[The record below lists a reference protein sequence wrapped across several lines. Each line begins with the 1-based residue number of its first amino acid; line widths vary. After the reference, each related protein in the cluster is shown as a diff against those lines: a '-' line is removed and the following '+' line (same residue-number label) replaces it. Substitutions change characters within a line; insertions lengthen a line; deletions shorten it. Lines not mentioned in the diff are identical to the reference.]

1 MTFTVRQQYRL
12 LLKLER
18 DAIHGLGKRHLK
30 RTISVLYLAE
40 VQKQRSGFGLGGG
53 KAELKLLAC
62 QRGEHNWTAVPGDDA
77 IPVEEANKFNDGTL
91 VLVELSAS
99 KQVQRI
105 QEAARQLVSI
115 LQNFSRLQDKFKDKE
130 EEIEQWKA
138 SLTFSSQEL
147 NRREMEMQARE
158 EQLAQMED
166 ELERLEAQR
175 SEIENTRDEANRLR
189 DEVDSSRQEIE
200 TAWEQLRGEQQRVE
214 QQRAQQQSQVKQ
226 GAAIDEQQA
235 VRIQELMRR
244 LEGAIASAGGVR
256 EQLNQ
261 SFGVVAAQQAI
272 LDLHW
277 QQLEQKRSI
286 AHQQQEDV
294 DRQNQNIQNRWQ
306 EWYQAADALAI
317 ARADLKGQQSTL
329 SAKEEQAESASVQ
342 VGTLVELYRQLSG
355 LASAAST
362 GGAEPKVD
370 VQALEK
376 MPIEE
381 LQGKVQNLQQD
392 LEKVSRFVNDQEEEL
407 TLQQQTIEE
416 LQAKIQAASE
426 YDRMA
431 LENEMTDELES
442 YQMLNETLVGQRLR
456 LRERENVLSQ
466 HQAVLWR
473 RLGTANPQK
482 QDREIDLEPVIA
494 QLNTQRLQ
502 HESELQTLEQQIQQL
517 REKIAQIEGN
527 VNRQIGELEAKRYEL
542 KQLEQNVLNQTG
554 GVAEI
559 WGRVNLYQEMLQ
571 PMQDNLS
578 GLRQKLE
585 SIRGELDRTQQTGE
599 QQERLVAELRQVLS
613 GLMQG

>member
-1 MTFTVRQQYRL
+1 MSWETMLSPDRANDT
-12 LLKLER
+12 KE
-18 DAIHGLGKRHLK
+18 

-62 QRGEHNWTAVPGDDA
+62 QRGEHNWSAVPGDDA

-189 DEVDSSRQEIE
+189 EEVDRSRVEIE
-200 TAWEQLRGEQQRVE
+200 TAWEQLRGEQQQV
-214 QQRAQQQSQVKQ
+214 AHQQSQVPQ
-226 GAAIDEQQA
+226 GAVVDEQQA
-235 VRIQELMRR
+235 LRIQELMNK
-244 LEGAIASAGGVR
+244 LGGAISSAQGVR

-261 SFGVVAAQQAI
+261 SFGVVGAQQAI
-272 LDLHW
+272 LDVHW
-277 QQLEQKRSI
+277 QQLEQKHSI
-286 AHQQQEDV
+286 AQQQQEEV
-294 DRQNQNIQNRWQ
+294 DRQLQSVQNRWQ
-306 EWYQAADALAI
+306 EWYQSQDALAQ
-317 ARADLKGQQSTL
+317 ARADLKGQQCTL
-329 SAKEEQAESASVQ
+329 SAKQEQAQSVSLQ
-342 VGTLVELYRQLSG
+342 VRAVEDLYQQLSR
-355 LASAAST
+355 LASAA
-362 GGAEPKVD
+362 GAGATEQVVD
-370 VQALEK
+370 VSALEK
-376 MPIEE
+376 MPLEE
-381 LQGKVQNLQQD
+381 LQALVQHLEQD
-392 LEKVSRFVNDQEEEL
+392 LEKVFRFVNDQEEEL
-407 TLQQQTIEE
+407 TLQRETIEE

-431 LENEMTDELES
+431 LENEMADELES

-456 LRERENVLSQ
+456 LQERENVLKQ

-473 RLGTANPQK
+473 RLGTATASK
-482 QDREIDLEPVIA
+482 QERDLDLGPIVA
-494 QLNTQRLQ
+494 QLNSGRQQQSQELQRLENEIKQ
-502 HESELQTLEQQIQQL
+502 M
-517 REKIAQIEGN
+517 REAISQIEAN
-527 VNRQIGELEAKRYEL
+527 VNRIQGESEAKRLEI
-542 KQLEQNVLNQTG
+542 KQLEQNLFNQKG
-554 GVAEI
+554 AVAEL
-559 WGRVNLYQEMLQ
+559 WGRVNVYQEMLQ
-571 PMQDNLS
+571 PVQDNLS

-585 SIRGELDRTQQTGE
+585 ALGGELERVQQTGE
-599 QQERLVAELRQVLS
+599 QQDRVVSDLRQALS
-613 GLMQG
+613 GLMTA

>member
-1 MTFTVRQQYRL
+1 
-12 LLKLER
+12 
-18 DAIHGLGKRHLK
+18 DAIHRLGKRHLK

-40 VQKQRSGFGLGGG
+40 VQKQKSGFGLGGG

-62 QRGEHNWTAVPGDDA
+62 QRAEHNWSAVPGDDT

-175 SEIENTRDEANRLR
+175 SEIENTRDEAHRLR
-189 DEVDSSRQEIE
+189 DEVDRSRQEME
-200 TAWEQLRGEQQRVE
+200 AAWEQLRGEQQRLE
-214 QQRAQQQSQVKQ
+214 QQQSQVSQ

-235 VRIQELMRR
+235 ARIRDVMHR
-244 LEGAIASAGGVR
+244 LSGAISSAGGAR

-277 QQLEQKRSI
+277 QQLEQKRGN
-286 AHQQQEDV
+286 AHQQQEEV
-294 DRQNQNIQNRWQ
+294 DKQNQNIQNRWQ
-306 EWYQAADALAI
+306 EWYQATDGVAQ
-317 ARADLKGQQSTL
+317 AREELRGQQ
-329 SAKEEQAESASVQ
+329 
-342 VGTLVELYRQLSG
+342 GTLKAMEERVESVAAQLRAVEELYGQVSS
-355 LASAAST
+355 LAA
-362 GGAEPKVD
+362 GGGGGTEPKVD
-370 VQALEK
+370 LQALEK

-381 LQGKVQNLQQD
+381 LQGLVQNLQQD

-407 TLQQQTIEE
+407 TLQQETIEE

-431 LENEMTDELES
+431 LENEMADERES

-456 LRERENVLSQ
+456 LREREGVLNQ
-466 HQAVLWR
+466 HQTVLWK

-482 QDREIDLEPVIA
+482 QGEIDLGPIVA
-494 QLNTQRLQ
+494 QLNAAREQRAG
-502 HESELQTLEQQIQQL
+502 ELQKLQQQIQQL
-517 REKIAQIEGN
+517 REAIAQAEGN
-527 VNRQIGELEAKRYEL
+527 VNHQNSELEAKRRDI
-542 KQLEQNVLNQTG
+542 KQLEQNLFNQKG
-554 GVAEI
+554 AVGEL

-571 PMQDNLS
+571 PVQDNLS

-585 SIRGELDRTQQTGE
+585 SIAGEIDRTVQAGE
-599 QQERLVAELRQVLS
+599 QQERLVAELQQVVSSFVL
-613 GLMQG
+613 G

>member
-1 MTFTVRQQYRL
+1 
-12 LLKLER
+12 
-18 DAIHGLGKRHLK
+18 
-30 RTISVLYLAE
+30 VLYLAE
-40 VQKQRSGFGLGGG
+40 VQKQKSGFGLGGG

-62 QRGEHNWTAVPGDDA
+62 QRAEHNWSAVPGDDT

-130 EEIEQWKA
+130 EEIEQWNA

-175 SEIENTRDEANRLR
+175 SEIENTRDEATRLR
-189 DEVDSSRQEIE
+189 DEVERSRQEME
-200 TAWEQLRGEQQRVE
+200 AAWEQLRGEQQRLE
-214 QQRAQQQSQVKQ
+214 QQQSQVPQ
-226 GAAIDEQQA
+226 GTAVDEQQ
-235 VRIQELMRR
+235 VSRIRDVMQR
-244 LEGAIASAGGVR
+244 LSGAIASAGGAR

-277 QQLEQKRSI
+277 QQLEQKRGN
-286 AHQQQEDV
+286 ANQQQEEIDK
-294 DRQNQNIQNRWQ
+294 QNQNIQNRWQ
-306 EWYQAADALAI
+306 EWYQAADALAQ
-317 ARADLKGQQSTL
+317 ARSDLKGLQNTL
-329 SAKEEQAESASVQ
+329 KAKEEQAELLSAQVRSVEQLYGQ
-342 VGTLVELYRQLSG
+342 VSG
-355 LASAAST
+355 LAS
-362 GGAEPKVD
+362 GGGGTEPKVD
-370 VQALEK
+370 LQALEQ

-381 LQGKVQNLQQD
+381 LQGLVQNLQQD

-407 TLQQQTIEE
+407 TLQQETIEE

-431 LENEMTDELES
+431 LENEMADERES
-442 YQMLNETLVGQRLR
+442 YQMLNETLVGQRMR
-456 LRERENVLSQ
+456 LREREEVLNQ
-466 HQAVLWR
+466 HQTVLWR

-482 QDREIDLEPVIA
+482 QDKDIDLGPVIA
-494 QLNTQRLQ
+494 QLNAQREQ
-502 HESELQTLEQQIQQL
+502 RAGELQSLQQQIQQL
-517 REKIAQIEGN
+517 RDEVAQGDGN
-527 VNRQIGELEAKRYEL
+527 VHRQTSEVEAKRYEL
-542 KQLEQNVLNQTG
+542 KQLEQNLFNQKG
-554 GVAEI
+554 AVGEL

-571 PMQDNLS
+571 PVQDNLS
-578 GLRQKLE
+578 GLRQKLD
-585 SIRGELDRTQQTGE
+585 SVGGELDRTQQAGE
-599 QQERLVAELRQVLS
+599 QQERLIGEMQQVIS
-613 GLMQG
+613 GLIPG

>member
-1 MTFTVRQQYRL
+1 M
-12 LLKLER
+12 
-18 DAIHGLGKRHLK
+18 
-30 RTISVLYLAE
+30 LYLAE

-62 QRGEHNWTAVPGDDA
+62 QRGEHNWSAVPGDDA

-158 EQLAQMED
+158 EQLAQMEE

-189 DEVDSSRQEIE
+189 EDVDRSRAEME
-200 TAWEQLRGEQQRVE
+200 TAWEQLRGEQQQV
-214 QQRAQQQSQVKQ
+214 ASQQSQVPQ
-226 GAAIDEQQA
+226 GAAIDEEQA
-235 VRIQELMRR
+235 RRIQELMNR
-244 LEGAIASAGGVR
+244 LGGAISSAQGVR

-261 SFGVVAAQQAI
+261 SFGVVGAQQAI
-272 LDLHW
+272 LDVHW
-277 QQLEQKRSI
+277 QQLEQKR
-286 AHQQQEDV
+286 ANAQQQQEEV
-294 DRQNQNIQNRWQ
+294 DRQNQSLQSRWQ
-306 EWYQAADALAI
+306 EWYQSQDALAQ

-329 SAKEEQAESASVQ
+329 TAKQDQAQSVSLQ
-342 VGTLVELYRQLSG
+342 VRAVEDLYQQLSG
-355 LASAAST
+355 LASAS
-362 GGAEPKVD
+362 GAAVTQQRVD
-370 VQALEK
+370 VSALEK
-376 MPIEE
+376 MSVED
-381 LQGKVQNLQQD
+381 LQGLVQHLQQD
-392 LEKVSRFVNDQEEEL
+392 LEKVFRFVNDQEEEL
-407 TLQQQTIEE
+407 TLQRETIEE

-431 LENEMTDELES
+431 LENEMADELES

-456 LRERENVLSQ
+456 LQEREDVLKQ

-473 RLGTANPQK
+473 RLGTANAPK
-482 QDREIDLEPVIA
+482 QEGGDIDLGPIVA
-494 QLNTQRLQ
+494 QLNSVRQQQSQELQRL
-502 HESELQTLEQQIQQL
+502 EKEIQQV
-517 REKIAQIEGN
+517 REAISQIEAN
-527 VNRQIGELEAKRYEL
+527 VNRQNGESEAKRYEL
-542 KQLEQNVLNQTG
+542 KQLEQNLFNQKG
-554 GVAEI
+554 AVAEL
-559 WGRVNLYQEMLQ
+559 WGRVNVYQEMLQ
-571 PMQDNLS
+571 PVQDNLK

-585 SIRGELDRTQQTGE
+585 GAAAQLDRVQETGE
-599 QQERLVAELRQVLS
+599 QQDRVISDLRQALS
-613 GLMQG
+613 GLMTA

>member
-1 MTFTVRQQYRL
+1 M
-12 LLKLER
+12 
-18 DAIHGLGKRHLK
+18 
-30 RTISVLYLAE
+30 LYLAE

-62 QRGEHNWTAVPGDDA
+62 QRGEHNWSAVPGDDA

-158 EQLAQMED
+158 EQLAQMVD

-189 DEVDSSRQEIE
+189 EEVDRSRLEME
-200 TAWEQLRGEQQRVE
+200 TAWEQLRGEQQQVE
-214 QQRAQQQSQVKQ
+214 QRQSQVQQ
-226 GAAIDEQQA
+226 GAVVDEQQA
-235 VRIQELMRR
+235 QRIQELMSK
-244 LEGAIASAGGVR
+244 LSGAIASAREVR

-261 SFGVVAAQQAI
+261 SFGVVGAQQAI

-277 QQLEQKRSI
+277 RQLEQQRTQAK
-286 AHQQQEDV
+286 QQQEEV
-294 DRQNQNIQNRWQ
+294 DRLYPNIQNRWQ
-306 EWYQAADALAI
+306 EWYQAADALTQAKVE
-317 ARADLKGQQSTL
+317 LKGRQSIL
-329 SAKEEQAESASVQ
+329 SSKEEQVQFLSVQ
-342 VGTLVELYRQLSG
+342 VRDLEALTRQVSG
-355 LASAAST
+355 LAQ
-362 GGAEPKVD
+362 GFGAGATDQNVD

-381 LQGKVQNLQQD
+381 LQGLVQHLQQD
-392 LEKVSRFVNDQEEEL
+392 LEKVFRFVNDQEEEL
-407 TLQQQTIEE
+407 TLQRQTIEE
-416 LQAKIQAASE
+416 LQGKIQAASE

-431 LENEMTDELES
+431 LENEMADELES

-456 LRERENVLSQ
+456 LQEREDVLKQ

-473 RLGTANPQK
+473 RLGTASPALR
-482 QDREIDLEPVIA
+482 DGEIDLGPVIA
-494 QLNTQRLQ
+494 QLDTQRQQQQQGLQ
-502 HESELQTLEQQIQQL
+502 RLEQEIGQL
-517 REKIAQIEGN
+517 REAVAEIEGN
-527 VNRQIGELEAKRYEL
+527 VNRQTGEQEGKRNEIKL
-542 KQLEQNVLNQTG
+542 LEQNLFNQKSALG
-554 GVAEI
+554 EL
-559 WGRVNLYQEMLQ
+559 WGRVNVYQEMLQ
-571 PMQDNLS
+571 PVQDNLS

-585 SIRGELDRTQQTGE
+585 AVGGEIDRIQETGE
-599 QQERLVAELRQVLS
+599 QQDQAISQLQQVIS
-613 GLMQG
+613 GLLNQPH